1 MGKKHPKPIFYELIR
16 SLIKDLVRGG
26 STNKKMKYSDGRI
39 WIMSRAK
46 RETLRYS
53 GAGISVIEILVVIAI
68 LLIAFVGILGLL
80 TFSLQTLSLIKET
93 TSANFLAQETIESV
107 RNFRDGTDWATNGLG
122 TLTVG
127 VSYHPEKT
135 ADIPAKWILAEGE
148 ETIGNFTRKIILEN
162 VQRDGNDNIVEEGGT
177 NDPDTNKIKITV
189 SWKDKKVEVITYLTN
204 WKQ

>member
-1 MGKKHPKPIFYELIR
+1 MVKQPKVLQSMLPSPNGNKPSQIFIKTWEGKINPK
-16 SLIKDLVRGG
+16 
-26 STNKKMKYSDGRI
+26 STNK
-39 WIMSRAK
+39 
-46 RETLRYS
+46 
-53 GAGISVIEILVVIAI
+53 GISVIEILVVIAI

-93 TSANFLAQETIESV
+93 TFANFLAQETIESV

-189 SWKDKKVEVITYLTN
+189 SWKDKKVEIITYLTN
-204 WKQ
+204 WK